1 MGSVPAPK
9 NLLATH
15 ISLNLHFTHEY
26 WSFIFY
32 RSDLHRSLLTDIIRS
47 KENWLFDR
55 KNELLHFVNYSMG
68 RR

>member
-1 MGSVPAPK
+1 
-9 NLLATH
+9 
-15 ISLNLHFTHEY
+15 
-26 WSFIFY
+26 
-32 RSDLHRSLLTDIIRS
+32 LLTDIIRS